1 MKTNYY
7 SGISWHTVYA
17 VFKKKK
23 EEVRAL
29 LKHHN
34 YNHDHEEQLDE

>member
-7 SGISWHTVYA
+7 SGISWYTVYA

-23 EEVRAL
+23 EVGAL